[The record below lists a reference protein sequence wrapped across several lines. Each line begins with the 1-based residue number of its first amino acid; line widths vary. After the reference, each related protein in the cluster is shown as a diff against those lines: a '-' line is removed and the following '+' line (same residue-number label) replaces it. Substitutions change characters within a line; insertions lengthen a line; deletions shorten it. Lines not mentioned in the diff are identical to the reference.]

1 MREITMPSSPNFVR
15 STFQLDRAI
24 GAVASPFTGQTRTQE
39 FDYAGW
45 VAEVAL
51 PPLKRSE
58 ATEWLSFLTKMKG
71 PTNFFKFVDP
81 DGRDPL
87 KNRAATG
94 EGIYS
99 ADFFIVDPRMDA
111 SSLTLSFSG
120 NTITSNN
127 NAFSAVTGDFFFV
140 SGAVNDDNNGT
151 FKIVENAS
159 NSQTVAVVDRDL
171 TAESNTASCTVK
183 CNVKG
188 STALMLESSDGSSA
202 GLLKRGD
209 YLALYNGASLTAS
222 TPTQLVMCTENAT
235 ETIVGG
241 GNNHFAVAIEPKLR
255 QNLTD
260 GWYVG
265 FKNGANE
272 SRFRLAGNSVGW
284 DTDRNSLYTLSF
296 SCAEVI

>member
-15 STFQLDRAI
+15 SAFQLDRAV

-45 VAEVAL
+45 LAEVSL
-51 PPLKRSE
+51 PPLKRPE
-58 ATEWLSFLTKMKG
+58 ATEWLSFLTKMQG

-81 DGRDPL
+81 DGRDPQ

-99 ADFFIVDPRMDA
+99 ADYFIADPRMNA
-111 SSLTLSFSG
+111 TSLTLSFSG

-140 SGAVNDDNNGT
+140 SGAINDDNNGT
-151 FKIVENAS
+151 FKIVQNAS
-159 NSQTVAVVDRDL
+159 NSQTVAVTDRDL
-171 TAESNTASCTVK
+171 VSETSTANCSVK
-183 CNVKG
+183 VNVKG
-188 STALMLESSDGSSA
+188 ATALSLEASDGTSA

-209 YLALYNGASLTAS
+209 YLALYDGASLTTA
-222 TPTQLVMCTENAT
+222 TPKQLVMCTENAT
-235 ETIVGG
+235 ETVVGG
-241 GNNHFAVAIEPKLR
+241 GNNHFSVSIEPKLR
-255 QNLTD
+255 FNFAD
-260 GWYVG
+260 GFYAG

-272 SRFRLAGNSVGW
+272 SRFRLVGNSVGW
-284 DTDRNSLYTLSF
+284 DTDRNSLYTLAF